1 MAPQQELKEMARL
14 AQEAMELAATGQ
26 KAALSVLLAEMRA
39 LAALL
44 PVGETGPES
53 AAQEAERRRLHEAEV
68 EAGFDNMPV

>member
-1 MAPQQELKEMARL
+1 MAPQQELREMARL

-44 PVGETGPES
+44 PVAETGPES
-53 AAQEAERRRLHEAEV
+53 AAEEAERRRLHEAEV